1 MSGAFDSHRT
11 SRPRTLGLAV
21 LLATSAWLA
30 GCATPE
36 RPVRAT
42 PYDFGPLPASTA
54 PAADAPSALP
64 PLILTEVE
72 AGGSFDASAIYYRLG
87 YADVNQLRAYSLAR
101 WSAPP
106 AQLIRQRL
114 REQLGRER
122 AVLDLNDAATLARRG
137 GELPRVLRVELE
149 EFTHYFESEAKS
161 QGLLRLRCTL
171 LENTTAGE
179 RLVAQRTF
187 DLRQPAATA
196 DAPGGVRALA
206 AATDAAAAAIAQ
218 WLRPLR

>member
-1 MSGAFDSHRT
+1 MSGRRAGSAAPVARMFRVA
-11 SRPRTLGLAV
+11 GL
-21 LLATSAWLA
+21 LLAAAWLA

-42 PYDFGPLPASTA
+42 PYDFGPLPAAAT
-54 PAADAPSALP
+54 PAADAPTTLP
-64 PLILTEVE
+64 PLILAEIE
-72 AGGSFDASAIYYRLG
+72 AGGSFDGTAIVYRLG
-87 YADVNQLRAYSLAR
+87 YADVNELRAYSLAR

-137 GELPRVLRVELE
+137 GELPRILRVELE

-187 DLRQPAATA
+187 DLRQPAPSA
-196 DAPGGVRALA
+196 DASGGVRALA